1 MKQSYLILKLPPYS
15 SLDSI
20 LRLLR
25 LLLHR
30 PCIYFY
36 DIGIFLLYEFLLS
49 LLDGMLVGIDKPC
62 LLL

>member
-1 MKQSYLILKLPPYS
+1 MFVNPFS
-15 SLDSI
+15 
-20 LRLLR
+20 

>member
-1 MKQSYLILKLPPYS
+1 MFVNPFS
-15 SLDSI
+15 
-20 LRLLR
+20 

-49 LLDGMLVGIDKPC
+49 RLDGMLVGIDKPC